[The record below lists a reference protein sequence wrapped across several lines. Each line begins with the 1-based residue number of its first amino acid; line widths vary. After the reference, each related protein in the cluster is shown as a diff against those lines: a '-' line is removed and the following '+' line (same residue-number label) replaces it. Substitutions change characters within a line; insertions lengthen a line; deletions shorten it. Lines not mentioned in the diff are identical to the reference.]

1 MVERFQNY
9 IGGKFVDAGDGRT
22 FDSLDPYAG
31 EAWEQLS
38 FCLNYAILAPSSH
51 NSQPWRL
58 MTGGQR
64 LLMWHPRRGWEDHAS
79 RVGVTQPRGF
89 G

>member
-31 EAWEQLS
+31 SPWTAIPEGSVGPTAWTPCGS
-38 FCLNYAILAPSSH
+38 TPTACSAPA
-51 NSQPWRL
+51 
-58 MTGGQR
+58 
-64 LLMWHPRRGWEDHAS
+64 RR
-79 RVGVTQPRGF
+79 
-89 G
+89 

>member
-31 EAWEQLS
+31 SPWAAIPEGSVEDIDHAVAAARSALS
-38 FCLNYAILAPSSH
+38 GE
-51 NSQPWRL
+51 WGK
-58 MTGGQR
+58 MTGS
-64 LLMWHPRRGWEDHAS
+64 PRTPSGWRGSRCATTAS
-79 RVGVTQPRGF
+79 STAR
-89 G
+89 